1 MARVKRGVR
10 AHQRHKKILKL
21 ARGYRGRK
29 SKLFKMA
36 KQQVV
41 KSMAY
46 SFIHRKQRRR
56 DFRRLW
62 IARINAASRMND
74 ISYSRLM
81 YGLKQAGVFVN
92 RKMLADL
99 AINDPG
105 AFTSLCDLAKGK
117 LNEGPAVQANA

>member
-1 MARVKRGVR
+1 
-10 AHQRHKKILKL
+10 
-21 ARGYRGRK
+21 
-29 SKLFKMA
+29 
-36 KQQVV
+36 
-41 KSMAY
+41 MAY

-99 AINDPG
+99 AVKIG
-105 AFTSLCDLAKGK
+105 RASCR
-117 LNEGPAVQANA
+117 ERVCQYV